1 MTITHHP
8 APESLMSCSA
18 GSMPEA
24 FAAVM
29 ASHIAMCPTCRGD
42 LAVMEQIGT
51 VLFDEIASTPVSRPI
66 ALDARRDVGPRRGD
80 EKQLRSGGSIPQ
92 PLVKALGNS
101 LDQVSWTHIGPGIW
115 QHRIALSRRGRGS
128 LRLIKVDPG
137 RSLPEHGHSGSE
149 LTLVLRGAF
158 RDESGSYNV
167 GDVADM
173 GQDVEHAPIADADQ
187 GCICLVAT
195 EGQMR
200 FKGRIA
206 RLVQRFVGL

>member
-1 MTITHHP
+1 MNITHHP

-51 VLFDEIASTPVSRPI
+51 VLFEAIASTPVSGAI
-66 ALDARRDVGPRRGD
+66 AVDTVRDAGPGRGD
-80 EKQLRSGGSIPQ
+80 EKQWRSDGSIPQ

-115 QHRIALSRRGRGS
+115 QHQIALSHRGRGS

-158 RDESGSYNV
+158 RDGSGSYNV
-167 GDVADM
+167 GDVADI
-173 GQDVEHAPIADADQ
+173 GQDVEHAPIADVEA